1 MQEEDIKLRNLY
13 HNSVLI
19 SEPTPMQIFNSH
31 QEQDIKLENPY
42 YDIVRIKA
50 EQSDEEEEEEEESAY
65 DYLSPFLPA
74 LVGMQQL
81 TREQALDVR
90 EKCLRALKDRLIERA
105 NIIQVGGG
113 RGERA
118 KERRDWFGEGKGR
131 KRGRGGRRC
140 FLCREACSA

>member
-1 MQEEDIKLRNLY
+1 M
-13 HNSVLI
+13 
-19 SEPTPMQIFNSH
+19 
-31 QEQDIKLENPY
+31 
-42 YDIVRIKA
+42 RIKA

-105 NIIQVGGG
+105 NIIQVCGESGEERERGQKEGGSGGERVWGG
-113 RGERA
+113 RGE
-118 KERRDWFGEGKGR
+118 GEEGGASFAGR
-131 KRGRGGRRC
+131 PAAP
-140 FLCREACSA
+140 EALVK